1 MKPPNVTV
9 TSNVLYSKTLQK
21 YHPSPNNRMLASDDD
36 QLKKPP
42 NDDGHQLFKSKIMTE
57 EELERLNKK
66 VIEFYGDEMFSETV
80 AAAIIQ
86 FIQKRKVHLEMRNE
100 RKKKDDKESL
110 FPSNRPAESI
120 LPSNLTLA
128 FYEAVK

>member
-1 MKPPNVTV
+1 
-9 TSNVLYSKTLQK
+9 
-21 YHPSPNNRMLASDDD
+21 MLACDDD

-42 NDDGHQLFKSKIMTE
+42 IDDGHQLFKSQIMTE

-86 FIQKRKVHLEMRNE
+86 FIQKRKIHLEMRNE
-100 RKKKDDKESL
+100 RKKKDDKE
-110 FPSNRPAESI
+110 
-120 LPSNLTLA
+120 
-128 FYEAVK
+128 